1 MASQAILLHA
11 KHSARAA
18 MAQADC
24 SSKIGLGGCSL
35 QHNPG
40 LALKGRATAHAG
52 HANMSAVLCTYT
64 AGYFL
69 WTIYTRHRSS
79 VFDAFDER
87 KGWWHFLW
95 KDFCHALAM
104 YWILLMVSL
113 APSRLWIDAALGWCP
128 GCIFLNLTGC
138 L

>member
-1 MASQAILLHA
+1 MAGQAILLHA

-18 MAQADC
+18 MARADC

-35 QHNPG
+35 QQVPG
-40 LALKGRATAHAG
+40 LALKGGATAHAG

-79 VFDAFDER
+79 VFGAFDER

-104 YWILLMVSL
+104 YWILLMVSIS
-113 APSRLWIDAALGWCP
+113 P
-128 GCIFLNLTGC
+128 
-138 L
+138 